1 MPRRA
6 DSSLDVHFHY
16 FLRLAAFDYAFR
28 LFAADAAALMIFIIS
43 YCAFFADSH
52 HAAAAAARYH
62 AAISHFAFSKRQFS
76 TLIIAIFS
84 LFDERH

>member
-1 MPRRA
+1 MPLFA
-6 DSSLDVHFHY
+6 DSSLDFHFHY

-52 HAAAAAARYH
+52 HASAAAARYH
-62 AAISHFAFSKRQFS
+62 AAISHFAFSPRQFS
-76 TLIIAIFS
+76 TLNIAIIFA
-84 LFDERH
+84 FR